1 MKKIIKI
8 SVDIIMTLLF
18 FLLTAYHWTGDT
30 IHEYLGF
37 SLFVFFIAHHILNF
51 NWYKNLFKGKYSF
64 NRFLNTFINIMLF
77 LCMLGLM
84 ISGIMFSRKVLF
96 FLNLGGGG
104 MFNRRLHMLSASWG
118 FIFISAHIG
127 MHWGMFTSM
136 MKLKNIKA
144 VILRILINILGILI
158 ALYGIFSFIKRRL
171 YEKMFL
177 LIDYAFFD
185 YDEPIIL
192 FFLDYLAIMGF
203 FIFATYY
210 SSKLLQKRKKLNNK
224 I

>member
-1 MKKIIKI
+1 MKKMIKI

-210 SSKLLQKRKKLNNK
+210 ASKLSQKRKKLNNK

>member
-8 SVDIIMTLLF
+8 SIDIIMTLLF
-18 FLLTAYHWTGDT
+18 FLLTAYHWTGDE

-37 SLFVFFIAHHILNF
+37 SLFIFFIAHHILNI

-64 NRFLNTFINIMLF
+64 NRILNTFINIALF
-77 LCMLGLM
+77 VCMLGLM

-118 FIFISAHIG
+118 FVFISAHIG
-127 MHWGMFTSM
+127 MHWGMFMSIGNKFI
-136 MKLKNIKA
+136 KLKNA
-144 VILRILINILGILI
+144 FTQVLGILI
-158 ALYGIFSFIKRRL
+158 AIYGIYSFIKREL
-171 YEKMFL
+171 YQKMFL

-185 YDEPIIL
+185 YDEPIIF
-192 FFLDYLAIMGF
+192 FFLDYLAIMGL
-203 FIFATYY
+203 FIFITYY
-210 SSKLLQKRKKLNNK
+210 LQKLNNRFKKLNK
-224 I
+224 

>member
-1 MKKIIKI
+1 MKKKIKI

-51 NWYKNLFKGKYSF
+51 NWYKNLFKGKYSV

-77 LCMLGLM
+77 ACMLGLM

-136 MKLKNIKA
+136 MKLKKIKA

-192 FFLDYLAIMGF
+192 FFLDYLAIMGAF
-203 FIFATYY
+203 VFITYY
-210 SSKLLQKRKKLNNK
+210 SSKLSQKRKKLNNK

>member
-1 MKKIIKI
+1 MKKKIKI

-64 NRFLNTFINIMLF
+64 NRCLNTFINIMLF
-77 LCMLGLM
+77 VCMLGLM

-104 MFNRRLHMLSASWG
+104 MFNRRLHMISASWG

-192 FFLDYLAIMGF
+192 FFLDYLAIMGAF
-203 FIFATYY
+203 VFITYY
-210 SSKLLQKRKKLNNK
+210 SSKLSQKRKKLNNK